1 MQDLKLTDQCAG
13 HEIAG
18 HENAGHEVQQ
28 SSKLELSC
36 IVRMKIV
43 RLRHEI
49 AGHENAGHEK
59 AKQKTSIFSA
69 VILINCNLAYAFS
82 T

>member
-1 MQDLKLTDQCAG
+1 
-13 HEIAG
+13 
-18 HENAGHEVQQ
+18 
-28 SSKLELSC
+28 
-36 IVRMKIV
+36 MKIV